1 MGVFPHRSRSSNA
14 MVRLN
19 RQVTEGLASMYT
31 CCMLQLLVCSKHPSV
46 CSASHEFQMVMCDR
60 VIVTSQLQSE
70 SEMD

>member
-1 MGVFPHRSRSSNA
+1 

-19 RQVTEGLASMYT
+19 RQVTEGLASVYI
-31 CCMLQLLVCSKHPSV
+31 CYVLQLLVCSKHPSA
-46 CSASHEFQMVMCDR
+46 CSASREFQMVMCDR